1 MKKLYRILTF
11 GAALAA
17 MVSCDLNKA
26 PKFED
31 CKEAFAA
38 FDVSSITVNE
48 DAGSISI
55 PVTVASLDPRT
66 VAVAYLATDGKAKA
80 GEHYELTDDKAVLQF
95 DGKERTMNLVIDIKN
110 LAGEYTGD
118 VDFSVSIVS
127 AGDLKIGAN
136 NTCSVKIL
144 DLDHPLASILG
155 SYTANAGYYTGTPC
169 SWPVTLDKD
178 PEDVSVVWIDF
189 PVYMAYSLKSW
200 GSWSVYGT
208 VSEDLKTITI
218 PCGQTPGD
226 SSGKPAWNEDES
238 DVFVLGLWENVG
250 GGNVNLTT
258 AGSLTMTLNDEGVW
272 VTEDAPAVW
281 TISGNFLYAD
291 CLITKGTMTWTKN

>member
-31 CKEAFAA
+31 CEQAFAA
-38 FDVSSITVNE
+38 FDVSSLTVNE
-48 DAGSISI
+48 DIGTISI
-55 PVTVASLDPRT
+55 PVTIASLDPRT
-66 VAVAYLATDGKAKA
+66 VSVAYTAVDGDAKA
-80 GEHYELTDDKAVLQF
+80 GEHYVLADASAVLQF
-95 DGKERTMNLVIDIKN
+95 DGTQRTMNVDIDIKN

-118 VDFSVSIVS
+118 LSFSISLVS

-155 SYTANAGYYTGTPC
+155 SYTADAGYFTGTPC
-169 SWPVTLDKD
+169 SWTITLDKD
-178 PEDVSVVWIDF
+178 PSNVSVVWIDR
-189 PVYMAYSLKSW
+189 PVYLCALASTW
-200 GSWSVYGT
+200 GGWAVYGN

-218 PCGQTPGD
+218 PCGQTPGKNSD
-226 SSGKPAWNEDES
+226 EPAWYDDES
-238 DVFVLGLWENVG
+238 DTFVIGLWEDLG
-250 GGNVNLTT
+250 GGSVNITT
-258 AGSLTMTLNDEGVW
+258 SGTITMTLNENGVW

-281 TISGNFLYAD
+281 TPKSGYLTTQAFM
-291 CLITKGTMTWTKN
+291 TKGPLTWTKN

>member
-26 PKFED
+26 PRFED
-31 CKEAFAA
+31 CEQAFAA
-38 FDVSSITVNE
+38 FDVTSMTIDETV
-48 DAGSISI
+48 GKISI
-55 PVTVASLDPRT
+55 PVTVASLEPRT
-66 VAVAYLATDGKAKA
+66 VSVAYSATDGTAKA
-80 GEHYELTDDKAVLQF
+80 GEHYVLADASAVLQF
-95 DGKERTMNLVIDIKN
+95 DGTQRTMNVDIDIKN

-118 VDFSVSIVS
+118 LSFSISLVS

-169 SWPVTLDKD
+169 SWPITLEKD
-178 PEDVSVVWIDF
+178 PSDVTVVWIDF
-189 PVYMAYSLKSW
+189 PVYLCFQYKNW
-200 GSWSVYGT
+200 GGWGVYGN

-218 PCGQTPGD
+218 PCGQTPGSNSD
-226 SSGKPAWNEDES
+226 EPAWYADES
-238 DVFVLGLWENVG
+238 DVFNLGTWENLG
-250 GGNVNLTT
+250 GGSVNLYKS
-258 AGSLTMTLNDEGVW
+258 GSITMTLNDEGVW

-281 TISGNFLYAD
+281 NDNVLSTTGV
-291 CLITKGTMTWTKN
+291 ITKGTMTWTKN